1 MSQPFVY
8 SLVDYGS
15 MIDCEPRM
23 GVYTEALRRAVTP
36 GCTVIDLGAGFGVF
50 SLLACKFG
58 AGSVIAIEPDPNI
71 ELLRPLAKANG
82 CADRITI
89 VRDISTRFT
98 PDRKAD
104 VIVSDCRGTVP
115 LYDYH
120 IATIKDARE
129 RLLAPGGTLLPLRD
143 TIKVALA
150 HSPRTYRQWLKPWQR
165 NDYGLDLSAAHAP
178 AVNSEGKAHLGAGVL
193 ASPPQELAVIDYRTV
208 TDPNLDSTVELV
220 ASRDRLVHGLLVW
233 FDAEIAE
240 GLGYSNAPGEPPL
253 VYGQMFLPLPEPQ
266 RLKAGERLTARIRGN
281 LVQNRY
287 IWSWEGSVT
296 DTRGEARGGHFR
308 QSSFRGPAIAMDA
321 LKARSNLL
329 VPRRS
334 EMMQID
340 ADCLAMVDGKV
351 DQDGIAK
358 ALLDRYPDH
367 FATYRAALDHVVSLM
382 LRYSEG

>member
-8 SLVDYGS
+8 SLLDYGA
-15 MIDCEPRM
+15 MVDCEPRM
-23 GVYTEALRRAVTP
+23 GVYAEALRRAITP

-50 SLLACKFG
+50 SLLACKYG
-58 AGSVIAIEPDPNI
+58 AGQVIAIEPDPNI
-71 ELLRPLAKANG
+71 ELLRPLAEANG

-89 VRDISTRFT
+89 IRDISTRYT
-98 PDRKAD
+98 PERKAD

-150 HSPRTYRQWLKPWQR
+150 HSPRTYREWLKPWQR
-165 NDYGLDLSAAHAP
+165 NDYGLDLSAAHAN
-178 AVNSEGKAHLGAGVL
+178 AINSEGKAHLGAGVL
-193 ASPPQELAVIDYRTV
+193 ASAPEQLAVIDYRSV
-208 TDPNLDSTVELV
+208 TEPNLDASVELV
-220 ASRDRLVHGLLVW
+220 ASKDRPVHGLLVW

-253 VYGQMFLPLPEPQ
+253 VYGQMFLPLPAPL
-266 RLKAGERLTARIRGN
+266 RLAAGDRMTARIRGN
-281 LVQNRY
+281 LIKDRY
-287 IWSWEGSVT
+287 IWTWEGSVT
-296 DTRGEARGGHFR
+296 DRSGGAARGQFR
-308 QSSFRGPAIAMDA
+308 QSSFLGPAIARDA

-329 VPRRS
+329 VPQPS
-334 EMMQID
+334 PLMQID
-340 ADCLAMVDGKV
+340 TECLAMVDGTR

-358 ALLDRYPDH
+358 ALMERYPDH
-367 FATYRAALDHVVSLM
+367 FTTYRAALDHVVSLM
-382 LRYSEG
+382 LRYSGN